1 MGGPGKRNP
10 LKQHIPPVVKLYCL
24 EEYVLQG
31 CTLPI
36 ALNNV
41 CVLPFQ
47 FPSAKCNKLEWSLY
61 VTDECQREKD
71 NLGKHPPYH
80 GKEDR
85 ERWQYICYLSNS
97 VPCLMCTGSNVF
109 WLAFLAL
116 FLHKSCWKSARH
128 QECLQ
133 TMFPISLTVI
143 WKRMQPKKSRTEICI
158 WQMCMYVSQYAFS
171 L

>member
-1 MGGPGKRNP
+1 MGGPGKRSS

-24 EEYVLQG
+24 KEYVLQG
-31 CTLPI
+31 CTLPV

-41 CVLPFQ
+41 CVPPFQ

-61 VTDECQREKD
+61 WQMNVRGKRIIWEKT
-71 NLGKHPPYH
+71 LPTMEKK
-80 GKEDR
+80 KEKGD
-85 ERWQYICYLSNS
+85 ICYLSNS

-116 FLHKSCWKSARH
+116 FLHKSCWKSSGH
-128 QECLQ
+128 QECLK
-133 TMFPISLTVI
+133 TMFPISLTVT
-143 WKRMQPKKSRTEICI
+143 WKRMQPKKSCTEICI
-158 WQMCMYVSQYAFS
+158 WQICMYVSQYAFS